1 MEDYD
6 LLVAYV
12 VATLALALLE
22 APPVGVDYDYYEED
36 GLAVVNQ

>member
-6 LLVAYV
+6 LFAYV

-22 APPVGVDYDYYEED
+22 APPVGVDYDYED
-36 GLAVVNQ
+36 GLAVANQY